1 MLIEFGCKDTA
12 FFAKNRLFFKVFTLY
27 FVNI

>member
-12 FFAKNRLFFKVFTLY
+12 FFAKNRLFFKVFA
-27 FVNI
+27 FNMHI